1 MISTMGPTYVLM
13 VSAIPS
19 SAKYEKINDWKSLA
33 PIVITNSID
42 VNIAVQGVTISA
54 SPMISLV
61 SSCSMKISRIAN
73 KIWKVIM
80 F

>member
-1 MISTMGPTYVLM
+1 
-13 VSAIPS
+13 
-19 SAKYEKINDWKSLA
+19 LA

-42 VNIAVQGVTISA
+42 VNMAVQGVTISA